1 MNEDDFSIFKRF
13 PHLELAEETAKILND
28 AGIKTIIADNA
39 PSLDSTFGGSPLQN
53 EIEIRVLPADFKEAE
68 AILQKRAE
76 QLIEE
81 VDEDYYLFSYTDDE
95 LYNILVKPDEWG
107 EINYVLA
114 QQILKKRGKEIDQEM
129 IDTFKKERI
138 EELAQPEKNQMGWVV
153 AGYIFAFIGGL
164 VGLIIGWAL
173 WKAKKTLPDGSKVHS
188 YSEKDR
194 KQGKYIFYIGIIVLP
209 IVLLIRT
216 VPLFGD

>member
-28 AGIKTIIADNA
+28 AGIKTIIADNV
-39 PSLDSTFGGSPLQN
+39 PPVDITFGGSTLQN
-53 EIEIRVLPADFKEAE
+53 EIEIRVLPADFKQAE

-95 LYNILVKPDEWG
+95 LINILVKPDEWG

-138 EELAQPEKNQMGWVV
+138 EELAQPEKNQMGWVI
-153 AGYIFAFIGGL
+153 AGYVFACIGGL
-164 VGLIIGWAL
+164 IGLIIGWAL
-173 WKAKKTLPDGSKVHS
+173 WKAKKTLPDGSKVYS

-209 IVLLIRT
+209 IILLIRI
-216 VPLFGD
+216 VPLFLD